1 MPAERIGREE
11 SQRGQVPKFQL
22 RMEIHSHTD
31 YDPADWIEHSAEQ
44 LIDEVARQG
53 ITVLAI
59 TCHRALQWSPEL
71 KAYAD
76 ATGVLLIPAVE
87 ASIEGKDVLIYGL
100 ERFDHPM
107 SFDQLRELRRQNPAI
122 LTVAPHP
129 FYPSSS
135 CLGHKLFLYQDCFDA
150 IEYCH
155 FYTRWVN
162 FNEKAVEAARKLNKP
177 LVGTS
182 DIHFLAQV
190 GKTTSTVEV
199 SEKSFAAVSAAIKAG
214 QLELQTKPLSLR
226 QLIFQVVQMLWMN
239 LKGSL
244 LRARLLAR
252 KSAAD

>member
-1 MPAERIGREE
+1 MAD
-11 SQRGQVPKFQL
+11 FQL

-31 YDPADWIEHSAEQ
+31 YDPQDWIEHSAEE

-53 ITVLAI
+53 ISVLAI

-71 KAYAD
+71 QSYAE
-76 ATGVLLIPAVE
+76 AKGVLLIPAVE

-100 ERFDHPM
+100 ERFTHPM
-107 SFDQLRELRRQNPAI
+107 SFDQLRELRRHNPEI

-135 CLGHKLFLYQDCFDA
+135 CLGNRLFLHQDCFDA

-155 FYTRWVN
+155 FYTRQVN
-162 FNEKAVEAARKLNKP
+162 FNEKAVVAARKLKKP

-182 DIHFLAQV
+182 DIHLLTQV
-190 GKTTSTVEV
+190 GKTTSTVRV
-199 SEKSFAAVSAAIKAG
+199 SEKTFAAVSAAIKAG
-214 QLELQTKPLSLR
+214 QLELETRPLTLR
-226 QLIFQVVQMLWMN
+226 QLGLQVLQMLWMI

-244 LRARLLAR
+244 SRSGLLTR
-252 KSAAD
+252 KVAPG